1 MELNKMIELEDW
13 SLSESG
19 SHSLNEWIEDLI
31 QLRDKYKGKE
41 IDVFLDGDTIM
52 IYGNKDVN

>member
-1 MELNKMIELEDW
+1 MIELEDW